1 MNRVN
6 CSAKY
11 WGGQW
16 PPRYWH
22 HRGEGDEIES
32 NLPFKIFSTLYFCKN
47 IFNISISFLF
57 KVAEVAGYMTPVPG
71 GVGPCTVA
79 CLLYNT
85 VIAAKR
91 QNLEAKLSSPN

>member
-1 MNRVN
+1 MLVTYNE
-6 CSAKY
+6 
-11 WGGQW
+11 W
-16 PPRYWH
+16 
-22 HRGEGDEIES
+22 I
-32 NLPFKIFSTLYFCKN
+32 LFYFFFKN
-47 IFNISISFLF
+47 IFNKFISFLF
-57 KVAEVAGYMTPVPG
+57 QVAEVAGYMTPVPG